1 MSRTTVFNSQI
12 GFYVVAA
19 MALLPLVGCNSRSK
33 QIAVLTPTTGAVI
46 WDGVHTGAVL
56 QARQCNVSVRYNGPT
71 RDDDLRTQLSLFERA
86 SKNHYGAIAVAPIQM
101 EAFRDPVERVSAQGT
116 PVIVI
121 GGDLGIRNS
130 NVTYVMTDNRRA
142 GRIAAQKVAEVLH
155 NKGQIAIMGLDF
167 RQARNLER
175 ELWFEQ
181 ELANISARLKVVQR
195 RNGTAN
201 LYQEQQIAEDLL
213 DEEPH
218 VDALV
223 ALTAASTRGALY
235 AVKARR
241 IKSGVHIIG
250 FDQDLLLP
258 IVDREIDGVVGVR
271 ANDIGR
277 LVGRLACD
285 RLEGKGWNVSYT
297 LPPILL
303 TADTLGIADIE
314 QQLHGGG
321 WWLGER

>member
-1 MSRTTVFNSQI
+1 MPRAAVNSQI
-12 GFYVVAA
+12 GVCLIATA
-19 MALLPLVGCNSRSK
+19 ALLPLPGCRGPSK
-33 QIAVLTPTTGAVI
+33 QIAVLTPTTGVVI

-56 QARQCNVSVRYNGPT
+56 QGRDCGVSVRYNGPT

-86 SKNHYGAIAVAPIQM
+86 SKDHYSAIAVAPIQM
-101 EAFRDPVERVSAQGT
+101 EAFRDPVERVSAQGI
-116 PVIVI
+116 PVVVI
-121 GGDLGIRNS
+121 GGDLGIRNP
-130 NVTYVMTDNRRA
+130 NVTYVMTDNRLA
-142 GRIAAQKVAEVLH
+142 GRIAARKLAEVLH

-167 RQARNLER
+167 RQAGNLER

-181 ELANISARLKVVQR
+181 ELANTSGKLKVVQR

-213 DEEPH
+213 DEESH
-218 VDALV
+218 IDALV
-223 ALTAASTRGALY
+223 ALTSASTRGALY
-235 AVKARR
+235 AVKARG

-258 IVDREIDGVVGVR
+258 IVDREIDGVVGIR
-271 ANDIGR
+271 ANDMGR
-277 LVGRLACD
+277 LVGRLVCD
-285 RLEGKGWNVSYT
+285 RLKGKGWNSSYT

-303 TADTLGIADIE
+303 TADTLGITDIE

>member
-1 MSRTTVFNSQI
+1 MRRAAVINSQI
-12 GFYVVAA
+12 GACLIAAVA
-19 MALLPLVGCNSRSK
+19 LFPLTGCTKRSK
-33 QIAVLTPTTGAVI
+33 QIAVLTPTTGVVI

-56 QARQCNVSVRYNGPT
+56 RGRECGVSVRYNGPT

-121 GGDLGIRNS
+121 GGDLGIRNP
-130 NVTYVMTDNRRA
+130 NVTYVMTDNRLA
-142 GRIAAQKVAEVLH
+142 GRIAARKVAEVLH

-167 RQARNLER
+167 RQSSNLER
-175 ELWFEQ
+175 EFWLEQ
-181 ELANISARLKVVQR
+181 ELANISGRLKVVQR

-201 LYQEQQIAEDLL
+201 LYQEQQIAENLL
-213 DEEPH
+213 DEEPRI
-218 VDALV
+218 DALV
-223 ALTAASTRGALY
+223 ALTAASTRGTLY
-235 AVKARR
+235 AMKARR

-258 IVDREIDGVVGVR
+258 IVDREIDGVVGIR
-271 ANDIGR
+271 ANDMGR
-277 LVGRLACD
+277 LVGQLACD
-285 RLEGKGWNVSYT
+285 RLEGKGWNGSYT